1 MNFVNTIIQKKDYSD
16 KSEHDGLIVVHLDPI
31 EDGDNIKC
39 VETIVT
45 SYDKDTIDA
54 EYSKWKDRQKEKA
67 IKRAKNEKILEI
79 NAYDISDNVNGF
91 ILRHES
97 TEIPYWLPAEKRG
110 QLMQGVKAVK
120 DNGGSTYRLDIR
132 EQNIY
137 FDIDCDKLIDMLTKL
152 ENYAV
157 ECYNV
162 TSAHLSTVNAF
173 TKLSDI
179 TAFDITADYP
189 KKLKFEI

>member
-91 ILRHES
+91 ILRHEN

-120 DNGGSTYRLDIR
+120 DNSGSTYRLDIR

>member
-45 SYDKDTIDA
+45 SYDKDIIDA